1 MKTDYRTIKVELKD
15 GVAVLTL
22 DNPPVNQMSPQLMKD
37 FSQAVGEAFEDA
49 QVKAVVLTGVG
60 KNFIAGADI
69 TQLKLVKKREDIYQK
84 ALMGARFLNSIEAG
98 PKPFIAAINGNCLGG
113 RARDGHGVPLP
124 GCRAGH
130 RPWTA

>member
-37 FSQAVGEAFEDA
+37 FTEAVREVLEDA

-113 RARDGHGVPLP
+113 
-124 GCRAGH
+124 
-130 RPWTA
+130 